1 MPQYP
6 TSMTVSLRLALSR
19 FNPTVGDLPANAAA
33 MLRNCT
39 AAASANAHAVVF
51 PELAICGYPP
61 KDLLWQEGFV
71 KACETACDQLAKQ
84 APNSLTLIIGT
95 PAHLGGALRN
105 ALLVYRGGVRIAA
118 YAKRLLPTYDVF
130 DEDRYFTPGT
140 TPVVVDVPANGGMA
154 RVGLSI
160 CEDLWQGADAGFAS
174 RYATA
179 SSPVQDLVQAG
190 AQLILSP
197 SASPYVL
204 NKGHKHR
211 AIVQSHAVQHGLP
224 VVSLNQLGANDELI
238 FDGHAIAFGHNGS
251 TIHDAP
257 LFESGLVTLDVDLT
271 STSAGTRPTTVAP
284 LPRDQELLNLYNA
297 LVLGVRDYLR
307 KTGFTSALLG
317 LSGGIDSALT
327 AVLGCAAIGPANML
341 GVAMPS
347 KYSSD
352 HSKGDAYDLADRLG
366 MRCVTVPIEGGFQSV
381 GSMADSCFDA
391 LQQPQLGASLPDLA
405 EENLQSRIRGTTLMA
420 LSNRTGAVVLTTG
433 NKSEMAVG
441 YCTLYGDMNGGLA
454 VLCDVS
460 KMLVYELSRYIN
472 TNHTALGFTRPP
484 IPENTITK
492 APSAELRPNQTDQDS
507 LPPYEVLDEIIER
520 AVELRQSA
528 ATIVRDN
535 TSKPG
540 FDEATIKR
548 IIRLISIAEYKRKQA
563 AIGLKVTSVAFGS
576 GRRWPIAQRWNG

>member
-1 MPQYP
+1 
-6 TSMTVSLRLALSR
+6 MTVSLRLALSR
-19 FNPTVGDLPANAAA
+19 FNSTVGDLSANAAA
-33 MLRNCT
+33 ILRECV
-39 AAASANAHAVVF
+39 AAATANAHAVVF

-71 KACETACDQLAKQ
+71 KACETACADLARQ
-84 APNSLTLIIGT
+84 APKDLTLIIGS
-95 PAHLGGALRN
+95 PAHMNGAIRN
-105 ALLVYRGGVRIAA
+105 ALLVYRDGSLLAS

-140 TPVVVDVPANGGMA
+140 RPVVVDVPANGGIA

-160 CEDLWQGADAGFAS
+160 CEDLWQGADAGFTS

-179 SSPVQDLVQAG
+179 PSPVQELVQAG
-190 AQLILSP
+190 AQVILSP

-204 NKGHKHR
+204 TKGHKHR
-211 AIVQSHAVQHGLP
+211 AIVQSHAIQQRVP

-238 FDGHAIAFGHNGS
+238 FDGHAIAFDRNGH
-251 TIHDAP
+251 TTLDAP
-257 LFESGLVTLDVDLT
+257 LFQSGLISIDVPIHSET
-271 STSAGTRPTTVAP
+271 ASAHHTPVAP
-284 LPRDQELLNLYNA
+284 LGRDQELRNLYDA

-307 KTGFTSALLG
+307 KTGFKSALLG

-352 HSKGDAYDLADRLG
+352 HSKGDAYDLAERLG
-366 MRCVTVPIEGGFQSV
+366 MRCVTVPIESGFQSV
-381 GSMADSCFDA
+381 GSMADACFDA
-391 LQQPQLGASLPDLA
+391 LQQPRLGASLPDLT

-472 TNHTALGFTRPP
+472 TNHAALGFARPP

-528 ATIVRDN
+528 ATIVREN
-535 TSKPG
+535 AGKQG
-540 FDEATIKR
+540 FDEATVKR